1 MEAFL
6 VETLSPEENME
17 RDYQAFLSVEEG
29 TGKPPIVR
37 LYKWNRLCLSLGHS
51 QKDKPGLK
59 LPLVKRPTGGGALL
73 HGWDVSFSIADL
85 KDRWGGKP
93 SSIYGN
99 IADIVK
105 GVFEKLGTEVK
116 QERFRGRYLDRFYCF
131 WVPTLGELTYG
142 GRKVV
147 AMAMRT
153 GRRAFILHGSVY
165 VDFDYDEA
173 SRILG
178 VDKAILKSR
187 VISLREMGLRE
198 EEFLKTLSSR
208 LFLQKKPLESPVSV
222 IRGCMVSKRL

>member
-1 MEAFL
+1 MEAL
-6 VETLSPEENME
+6 SVEILSPEENME
-17 RDYQAFLSVEEG
+17 RDHQAFLSVEEG

-37 LYKWNRLCLSLGHS
+37 LYKWDRLCLSLGYS
-51 QKDKPGLK
+51 QKGKPGLK

-93 SSIYGN
+93 SSIYGKVS
-99 IADIVK
+99 DIIK
-105 GVFEKLGTEVK
+105 EVFEELGVEVRL
-116 QERFRGRYLDRFYCF
+116 ERFNGRYLNRFYCF
-131 WVPTLGELTYG
+131 WVPTLGELTYR

-153 GRRAFILHGSVY
+153 GRRAFLLHGSVY

-173 SRILG
+173 SRILE
-178 VDKAILKSR
+178 VDKELLKSR

-208 LFLQKKPLESPVSV
+208 LSFLT
-222 IRGCMVSKRL
+222 